1 MEIDILFADV
11 DESLRDLYQSY
22 FFRKGLTV
30 QTVTD
35 GWECAAA
42 AREHRPCFL
51 IIDIEMFAQEG
62 EAAALLNDPGVVRS
76 VPVVIVTGDELPG
89 RLSEMTGV
97 LRSRCF
103 RKPYSFMALLECMC
117 AASSRATVSPQH
129 EMEALSNLVGQHA
142 GPDDKS
148 SSEVSLR

>member
-1 MEIDILFADV
+1 MKFDILFADV

-42 AREHRPCFL
+42 IREHRPYFL
-51 IIDIEMFAQEG
+51 IIDIEMFAQDG
-62 EAAALLNDPGVVRS
+62 EAAALLNDPGIVRS
-76 VPVVIVTGDELPG
+76 VPVVIVTGDELPD

-97 LRSRCF
+97 HRSRCF
-103 RKPYSFMALLECMC
+103 RKPYSFLSLLECMC

-129 EMEALSNLVGQHA
+129 EMKALSNLVGQHV
-142 GPDDKS
+142 GQNDRSP
-148 SSEVSLR
+148 SEVSLR